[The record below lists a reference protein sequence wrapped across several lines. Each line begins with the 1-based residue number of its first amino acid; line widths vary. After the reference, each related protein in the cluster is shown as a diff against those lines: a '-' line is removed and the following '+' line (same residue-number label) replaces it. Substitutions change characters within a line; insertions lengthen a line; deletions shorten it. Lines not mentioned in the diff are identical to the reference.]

1 MSFDNKTY
9 DILKYIALTVLPALA
24 VFVGVIGQSLNWQYT
39 ALAVTIITAVD
50 TFIGSLL
57 KVSTD
62 SYNNVRK
69 AHSFRSGMDSTVLI
83 IV

>member
-9 DILKYIALTVLPALA
+9 DILKYVALTVLPALA
-24 VFVGVIGQSLNWQYT
+24 VLTGSAGQAIAWDHT

-50 TFIGSLL
+50 TFLGSLL

-62 SYNNVRK
+62 SYNK
-69 AHSFRSGMDSTVLI
+69 KESE
-83 IV
+83 